1 MINCYTGRPGNG
13 KSYHACFD
21 VYSALR
27 SGVNVLSNI
36 NIDESKVKPN
46 WIRSKLHKPMGHF
59 IYVPTAVMECPNF
72 CKAPDKCSFGD
83 CLRGFS
89 LNFHDW
95 SKDNKTKE
103 GQTLIVIDECQ
114 VDGLL
119 NCRTWNNPTRRDW
132 NEFFQLHRHYGFD
145 IILVTQSLPNID
157 KQTQKLVQMEVEHRK
172 FSNFNGLCK
181 LISRFFMKEF
191 FVCVKRDLSLKRTPT
206 RARMG
211 FSVMVSKAF
220 IYKLY
225 NSYLV
230 EDIRH
235 KAPVTAVDTGADAP
249 ENLPPE
255 RAATYL

>member
-13 KSYHACFD
+13 KSYHACLD
-21 VYSALR
+21 IYYALR
-27 SGVNVLSNI
+27 SGVNVISNI
-36 NIDESKVKPN
+36 NIDDSKVKPN
-46 WIRSKLHKPMGHF
+46 WIRKKLHRSMGHF
-59 IYVPTAVMECPNF
+59 IYVPTDVMAQGFF
-72 CKAPDKCSFGD
+72 CKSVDKCSFGD

-89 LNFHDW
+89 LNFHNW

-114 VDGLL
+114 VDELL

-132 NEFFQLHRHYGFD
+132 NEFFQLHRHYGFN
-145 IILVTQSLPNID
+145 ILLVTQSIANID
-157 KQTQKLVQMEVEHRK
+157 KQTQKLIQMEVEHRK
-172 FSNFNGLCK
+172 FSNFNPLCRFISK
-181 LISRFFMKEF
+181 LFFKEY
-191 FVCVKRDLSLKRTPT
+191 FVCIQRDLSLKRTPT

-211 FSVMVSKAF
+211 FSVLASKSF

-235 KAPVTAVDTGADAP
+235 KAPEPVVDTGANAP
-249 ENLPPE
+249 EILPQDP
-255 RAATYL
+255 AATCL